1 MAKQTLKSLLGSSDE
16 RVQVSYDPSEIT
28 LAPTV
33 QQTRGSGTVVQA
45 MPQTNQAL
53 NFARALN
60 QVPAVLG
67 QMKNI
72 GQAQA
77 VEDFSQMSEDE
88 RKAAMADD
96 KKISR
101 WLGYDKA
108 FQEELVK
115 DHFVRTKDDI
125 TKRFTNLAANPA
137 EYGSDGEFDAAI
149 TEEKNALIGELQEK
163 FGNNPNRVMAL
174 NAFGDKVMTEI
185 IGQTTEMYET
195 NKINYTLD
203 IKGSHLA
210 DQLKAGGD
218 PKPLFKA
225 YLADI
230 GSLDGVDNKLA
241 KANFVTT
248 SFATGNELK
257 NKGQH
262 KRAAEVVQAALEYEF
277 YKGAKV
283 SGDDRTKLSNLLAN
297 IESDKN
303 STSATTIT
311 QASSRLSGLYASTAQ
326 TMYGNNDE
334 LTDVEKNSVKQL
346 LVRLNPQV
354 DGIDDF
360 IKELEVLDN
369 GRDRANTLRLKL
381 QEIGTGADASDF
393 TMDVYALS
401 GDNILDSLRDL
412 NSLSPRA
419 FTGIS
424 DEELG
429 QLNTAAA
436 RAFVDNPDLSSKSFM
451 EQSGYRDIKQI
462 PDSILDAYNTAH
474 QTDFLDNI
482 PAYKSI
488 LQPTNIKNM
497 LDDAFLSVESG
508 KKASEF
514 TDQASISSVEIT
526 LEVQREIKEYATTLI
541 NEPDINKRNEL
552 ITSRINELINENIA
566 IEKMIFEGESIFKR
580 TEKFGDVEIEKGLG
594 VDARGGNVKDILRG
608 KRNAPKAGTIG
619 GKILSGAKQASGE
632 YEHLENLKEF
642 VRNNN
647 RANIP
652 NFKDYFD
659 KAYKDMRKNNDTQA
673 LTATMLAFGY
683 SSFDTQSAS
692 DLQKTGLRLGEV
704 RLFGAIAE
712 LGTVTDDFKGILDK
726 VIADKD
732 LTDEEEEIFETMVS
746 FGLTSKDAFEQF
758 RLVQYDL
765 LTTP

>member
-1 MAKQTLKSLLGSSDE
+1 MATDN

-60 QVPAVLG
+60 QVPQVLG
-67 QMKNI
+67 AAKNI

-77 VEDFSQMSEDE
+77 KEDFSQMTEAE
-88 RKAAMADD
+88 KKEAMEDD

-101 WLGYDKA
+101 WLGYDKT

-115 DHFVRTKDDI
+115 DHFVRTKGDI
-125 TKRFTNLAANPA
+125 TQRFTNLAANPA
-137 EYGSDGEFDAAI
+137 AYGSDGEFDAAI
-149 TEEKNALIGELQEK
+149 TEEKQALIGELQEK

-174 NAFGDKVMTEI
+174 NAFGDKIMTEV

-326 TMYGNNDE
+326 TMYGNNDA

-401 GDNILDSLRDL
+401 GDNILDSLKDL

-436 RAFVDNPDLSSKSFM
+436 RAFADNPNLSSKNFM
-451 EQSGYRDIKQI
+451 ELSGYRDIKQI
-462 PDSILDAYNTAH
+462 PDSIIDAYNTAH
-474 QTDFLDNI
+474 QIDFLDNL

-497 LDDAFLSVESG
+497 IDDAFLDVESG

-514 TDQASISSVEIT
+514 TDQAQVSSVAIT

-566 IEKMIFEGESIFKR
+566 IEKMIFEGESIFQR
-580 TEKFGDVEIEKGLG
+580 TVKYGDVEVDVGLG
-594 VDARGGNVKDILRG
+594 ADSRAGSVKDVLNR
-608 KRNAPKAGTIG
+608 RRSEPKAGTIG
-619 GKILSGAKQASGE
+619 GKILSGAKDATGE
-632 YEHLENLKEF
+632 YKHLENLKKY
-642 VRNNN
+642 V
-647 RANIP
+647 AKKTKGNI
-652 NFKDYFD
+652 
-659 KAYKDMRKNNDTQA
+659 
-673 LTATMLAFGY
+673 LTN
-683 SSFDTQSAS
+683 
-692 DLQKTGLRLGEV
+692 EN
-704 RLFGAIAE
+704 E
-712 LGTVTDDFKGILDK
+712 L
-726 VIADKD
+726 
-732 LTDEEEEIFETMVS
+732 
-746 FGLTSKDAFEQF
+746 
-758 RLVQYDL
+758 
-765 LTTP
+765 

>member
-1 MAKQTLKSLLGSSDE
+1 MATDN

-60 QVPAVLG
+60 QVPQVLG
-67 QMKNI
+67 AAKNI

-77 VEDFSQMSEDE
+77 VEDFSQMTEAE
-88 RKAAMADD
+88 KKAAMEDD

-101 WLGYDKA
+101 WLGYDKT

-115 DHFVRTKDDI
+115 DHFVRTKGDI
-125 TKRFTNLAANPA
+125 TQRFTNLAANPA
-137 EYGSDGEFDAAI
+137 AYGSDAEFDTAI
-149 TEEKNALIGELQEK
+149 TDEKQALIGELQEK
-163 FGNNPNRVMAL
+163 FGSNPNRVMAL
-174 NAFGDKVMTEI
+174 NAFGDKIMTEV

-326 TMYGNNDE
+326 TMYGNNDA

-436 RAFVDNPDLSSKSFM
+436 RAFADNPNLSSKNFM
-451 EQSGYRDIKQI
+451 ELSGYRDIKQI
-462 PDSILDAYNTAH
+462 PDSIIDAYNTAH
-474 QTDFLDNI
+474 QVDFLDDI
-482 PAYKSI
+482 PAYKTYVGDTKN
-488 LQPTNIKNM
+488 PTNIKNII
-497 LDDAFLSVESG
+497 DKAFLDVKSG

-514 TDQASISSVEIT
+514 SDRASVSSVEIA

-566 IEKMIFEGESIFKR
+566 IEKMIFEGESIFQR
-580 TEKFGDVEIEKGLG
+580 TVKYGDVEVDVGLG
-594 VDARGGNVKDILRG
+594 ADSRAGSVKDVLNR
-608 KRNAPKAGTIG
+608 RRSEPKAGTIG
-619 GKILSGAKQASGE
+619 GKILSGAKDATGE
-632 YEHLENLKEF
+632 YKHLENLKKYVDEGY
-642 VRNNN
+642 

-652 NFKDYFD
+652 TLTDYFD
-659 KAYKDMRKNNDTQA
+659 KAYKDMRKTNDTQA

-683 SSFDTQSAS
+683 SSFDTQAAS

-704 RLFGAIAE
+704 RLFGSVGE
-712 LGTVTDDFKGILDK
+712 MGSTTDEFKGILDK
-726 VIADKD
+726 VIADKE
-732 LTDEEEEIFETMVS
+732 LTDEEEATFETMVS
-746 FGLTSKDAFEQF
+746 FGLTSKDAFEEF

-765 LTTP
+765 LTKP

>member
-1 MAKQTLKSLLGSSDE
+1 MATDN

-60 QVPAVLG
+60 QVPQVLG
-67 QMKNI
+67 AAKNI

-77 VEDFSQMSEDE
+77 KEDFSQMTEAE
-88 RKAAMADD
+88 KKEAMEDD

-101 WLGYDKA
+101 WLGYDKT

-115 DHFVRTKDDI
+115 DHFVRTKGDI
-125 TKRFTNLAANPA
+125 TQRFTNLAANPA
-137 EYGSDGEFDAAI
+137 AYGSDGEFDAAI
-149 TEEKNALIGELQEK
+149 TEEKQALIGELQEK

-174 NAFGDKVMTEI
+174 NAFGDKIMTEV

-326 TMYGNNDE
+326 TMYGNNDA

-401 GDNILDSLRDL
+401 GDNILDSLKDL

-436 RAFVDNPDLSSKSFM
+436 RAFADNPNLSSKNFM
-451 EQSGYRDIKQI
+451 ELSGYRDIKQI
-462 PDSILDAYNTAH
+462 PDSIIDAYNTAH
-474 QTDFLDNI
+474 QIDFLDNL

-488 LQPTNIKNM
+488 LQPTNTKNM
-497 LDDAFLSVESG
+497 IDDAFLDVESG

-514 TDQASISSVEIT
+514 TDQAQVSSVAIT

-566 IEKMIFEGESIFKR
+566 IEKMIFEGESIFQR
-580 TEKFGDVEIEKGLG
+580 TVKYGDVEVDVGLG
-594 VDARGGNVKDILRG
+594 ADSRAGSVKDVLNR
-608 KRNAPKAGTIG
+608 RRSEPKAGTIG
-619 GKILSGAKQASGE
+619 GKILSGAKDATGE
-632 YEHLENLKEF
+632 YKHLENLKKYVDEGY
-642 VRNNN
+642 

-652 NFKDYFD
+652 TLTDYFD
-659 KAYKDMRKNNDTQA
+659 KAYKDMRKTNDTQA

-683 SSFDTQSAS
+683 SSFDTQAAS

-704 RLFGAIAE
+704 RLFGSVGE
-712 LGTVTDDFKGILDK
+712 MGSTTDEFKGILDK

-732 LTDEEEEIFETMVS
+732 LTDEEEATFETMVS
-746 FGLTSKDAFEQF
+746 FGLTSKDAFEEF

-765 LTTP
+765 LTKP

>member
-1 MAKQTLKSLLGSSDE
+1 
-16 RVQVSYDPSEIT
+16 
-28 LAPTV
+28 
-33 QQTRGSGTVVQA
+33 
-45 MPQTNQAL
+45 
-53 NFARALN
+53 
-60 QVPAVLG
+60 
-67 QMKNI
+67 MKNI

-77 VEDFSQMSEDE
+77 IEDFSQITDNTKKDELLKQEKEMS
-88 RKAAMADD
+88 K
-96 KKISR
+96 

-108 FQEELVK
+108 FQEELIK
-115 DHFVRTKDDI
+115 DYFVRNKDI
-125 TKRFTNLAANPA
+125 INQRFTKLAANPEA
-137 EYGSDGEFDAAI
+137 YKKDEEFNAAI
-149 TEEKNALIGELQEK
+149 AEEKNELIDELKEE

-174 NAFGDKVMTEI
+174 NAFGNKVMTEV
-185 IGQTTEMYET
+185 IGQTTEMYDT
-195 NKINYTLD
+195 NKFNFILD
-203 IKGSHLA
+203 KKGTHLA
-210 DQLKAGGD
+210 DQVKDGVD
-218 PKPLFKA
+218 PTVAFKT
-225 YLADI
+225 YLDDI
-230 GSLDGVDNKLA
+230 RKLDGVDNKVA
-241 KANFVTT
+241 KANFVAN
-248 SFATGNELK
+248 SFAIGTELK

-262 KRAAEVVQAALEYEF
+262 KKASEVVQAALEYEF
-277 YKGAKV
+277 FKGAKV
-283 SGDDRTKLSNLLAN
+283 SGDERTKLSNLLAN
-297 IESDKN
+297 IEDDKN

-326 TMYGNNDE
+326 TMYGNNDD
-334 LTDVEKNSVKQL
+334 LTEVEKNSVKQL

-360 IKELEVLDN
+360 IKELEELDN
-369 GRDRANTLRLKL
+369 GRDRANVLRLKL
-381 QEIGTGADASDF
+381 QEIGTSSDASDF

-401 GDNILDSLRDL
+401 GDNILDSLQDL

-424 DEELG
+424 DEEIG

-436 RAFVDNPDLSSKSFM
+436 KAFVDNPDLSAKNFM
-451 EQSGYRDIKQI
+451 TLSGYGDIKQI

-497 LDDAFLSVESG
+497 IDKAFLDVESG

-514 TDQASISSVEIT
+514 SDQASVSSVEIT

-594 VDARGGNVKDILRG
+594 VDARGGNVKDILRA

-619 GKILSGAKQASGE
+619 GKILSGAEQASGE

-642 VRNNN
+642 VRNDN

-683 SSFDTQSAS
+683 SSFDTKSAS

-704 RLFGAIAE
+704 RLFGSIAE
-712 LGTVTDDFKGILDK
+712 LGTVTDDFKGILTK